1 MVTYSTFLIRDPADQ
16 SDLQNT
22 TLSSEY
28 RFLDVPLLL
37 YFRLSFTYIFAITLF
52 SKHQYLIL
60 KQEDAYTAAD

>member
-37 YFRLSFTYIFAITLF
+37 YFRLSFTYIFAITF
-52 SKHQYLIL
+52 VF
-60 KQEDAYTAAD
+60 